1 MHSTARVR
9 AFSLIEV
16 VIATGLAA
24 GAVLVII
31 GLLGQQSRQVR
42 DADDQIVAAQLADGI
57 RVELMRL
64 ARQQGFDALAA
75 AIPVMSG
82 AADEGLLL
90 VADRAGMGL
99 RPLVPGD
106 PADGGRYFLVEI
118 RRYPGGPLAYVPA
131 GAVLPLA
138 VRVSWPYQPEPGGS
152 TTVAAAD
159 RGRFDFALAINR

>member
-1 MHSTARVR
+1 MHFTRRVR

-31 GLLGQQSRQVR
+31 GLLGRQSRQVR

-90 VADRAGMGL
+90 VADRAGTGL
-99 RPLVPGD
+99 KPLLPGD
-106 PADGGRYFLVEI
+106 PAGGGRYFLAEI
-118 RRYPGGPLAYVPA
+118 RRYPDGPLAYDPA
-131 GAVLPLA
+131 GAVLAVA
-138 VRVSWPYQPEPGGS
+138 VRITWPYQPEPGA
-152 TTVAAAD
+152 TAAVPPSD
-159 RGRFDFALAINR
+159 RGRFNFSLAINR

>member
-64 ARQQGFDALAA
+64 ARQQGFDVLAA
-75 AIPVMSG
+75 SIPVMSG

-99 RPLVPGD
+99 RPLIPSD
-106 PADGGRYFLVEI
+106 PTGGRYFLVEI
-118 RRYPGGPLAYVPA
+118 RRYPGGPLAYDPA
-131 GAVLPLA
+131 GAALAVA
-138 VRVSWPYQPEPGGS
+138 VRVTWPYQPQPGGS
-152 TTVAAAD
+152 TTVAASD